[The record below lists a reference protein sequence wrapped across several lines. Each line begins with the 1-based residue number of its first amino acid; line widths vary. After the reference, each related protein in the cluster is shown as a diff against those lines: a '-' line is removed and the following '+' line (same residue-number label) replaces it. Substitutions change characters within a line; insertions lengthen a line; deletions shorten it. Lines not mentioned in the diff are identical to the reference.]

1 MAKVTMCE
9 YVCDVLM
16 GVVEI
21 AGKQVDVQLF
31 NVDKGLCQS
40 QQEAL
45 LIEQAEIMAVDSQQ

>member
-21 AGKQVDVQLF
+21 AGKQVEIQPF
-31 NVDKGLCQS
+31 SVDKGLCQS
-40 QQEAL
+40 RQEAL
-45 LIEQAEIMAVDSQQ
+45 LIEQARMIVDSQQ

>member
-21 AGKQVDVQLF
+21 AGKQVEVQPF
-31 NVDKGLCQS
+31 SVDKGLCQS
-40 QQEAL
+40 RQEAL
-45 LIEQAEIMAVDSQQ
+45 LIEQAKTMIDSQQ